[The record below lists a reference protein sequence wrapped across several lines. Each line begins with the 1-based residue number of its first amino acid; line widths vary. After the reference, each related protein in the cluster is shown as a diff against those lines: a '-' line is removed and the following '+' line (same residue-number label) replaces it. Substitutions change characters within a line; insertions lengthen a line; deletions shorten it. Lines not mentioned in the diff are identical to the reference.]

1 MQLLLIEDENE
12 VADFIRKG
20 LEEVGHT
27 VCHMDNGRDGLTQA
41 LTNSF
46 DALIVDRM
54 LPELDGLSLV
64 KAIRA
69 TDNQTPVLFLS
80 ALGQVDERV
89 KGLKAGGD
97 DYLTKPFAFSELL
110 ARLEALCRR
119 GPNLQNDITELVL
132 GPLRLDLLRRKVFRE
147 AREISLQG
155 KEFNLLEQL
164 MRNPGRVMTRTM
176 LLENVWGY
184 HFDTHSNV
192 IDVHMSTLRKKIDP
206 SGSPSMLLTVRGAGY
221 KVEAPEKS

>member
-119 GPNLQNDITELVL
+119 GPNLQNDITELL
-132 GPLRLDLLRRKVFRE
+132 
-147 AREISLQG
+147 
-155 KEFNLLEQL
+155 
-164 MRNPGRVMTRTM
+164 
-176 LLENVWGY
+176 
-184 HFDTHSNV
+184 
-192 IDVHMSTLRKKIDP
+192 
-206 SGSPSMLLTVRGAGY
+206 VRAGTD
-221 KVEAPEKS
+221 